1 MFTGTKLL
9 SSLVVLIIGVSSEP
23 QSDVQANMT
32 RLLHEMHIVPEVI
45 QTVPTNVLK
54 VEYPSGVSVNLG
66 NELTPT
72 QVKDEPTVSWD
83 ADPKANYVLCMTD
96 PDAPSRK
103 EPKFREWHHWLMGNI
118 KGSDLEGA
126 DHLSRYI
133 GSGPPPDT
141 GLHRYVFLLY
151 KQPKFIV
158 FDELR
163 LLANSG
169 DGRANFSISKF
180 AEKYEL
186 GEPIAV
192 NFFQAKYDDYVPTL
206 YKQLGA

>member
-1 MFTGTKLL
+1 MIKSYLFFILFIYF
-9 SSLVVLIIGVSSEP
+9 LIS
-23 QSDVQANMT
+23 
-32 RLLHEMHIVPEVI
+32 
-45 QTVPTNVLK
+45 
-54 VEYPSGVSVNLG
+54 
-66 NELTPT
+66 
-72 QVKDEPTVSWD
+72 
-83 ADPKANYVLCMTD
+83 D

-163 LLANSG
+163 LLAKWVL
-169 DGRANFSISKF
+169 SI
-180 AEKYEL
+180 
-186 GEPIAV
+186 
-192 NFFQAKYDDYVPTL
+192 FFTIEISVQFL
-206 YKQLGA
+206 Y